1 MRRDEA
7 PGTRRRLGRCGLV
20 WLAASVVSLAT
31 EWVLGEWLAPFAGLA
46 LIVAMA
52 LLWQR
57 SAREFRRWCVSCS
70 NGPGGAR
77 RSAT

>member
-1 MRRDEA
+1 MKHRARA
-7 PGTRRRLGRCGLV
+7 VALAAAV